1 MEEIVPSESENDVL
15 NKATSN
21 VAPILGSG
29 SEPENPPA
37 DSSQP

>member
-29 SEPENPPA
+29 SEP
-37 DSSQP
+37 